1 MKKIILSAI
10 GIGSILL
17 FTGCGARQPFV
28 YNATSNVPST
38 QVYCG
43 TTHTNLKHCYTTPFH
58 KTSYS
63 SLVWTYKYFQAK
75 KDGYIDSKIKRA
87 YVSGYRGTIHFN
99 LLKDN
104 SKQILEE
111 KIIKKQKQT
120 INSQKQIINNL
131 IEKNDLKGLKKYTD
145 NNPNSVYYIK
155 DSKIR
160 LILTGPKGMKVGDI
174 KKLITKGRSETIIIA
189 LIQRVKVPYKEFTL
203 DEIDILTDMKLSD
216 NIIATMINVTTELL
230 KNEEKKK
237 QQQFYLKEQ
246 NKISKQKTKVIY
258 KNTNNTQ
265 PVNNNNAIGDKLQDE
280 VIKQGVGMLLDQLF

>member
-1 MKKIILSAI
+1 MKNILLTGLSILGILSFA
-10 GIGSILL
+10 
-17 FTGCGARQPFV
+17 GCGPTPTTFN
-28 YNATSNVPST
+28 YNLTTNVPN
-38 QVYCG
+38 VKIYCG
-43 TTHTNLKHCYTTPFH
+43 FDKSKMNHCYTTPFR
-58 KTSYS
+58 KYNSP
-63 SLVWTYKYFQAK
+63 SLSWSNKYFQAFK
-75 KDGYIDSKIKRA
+75 
-87 YVSGYRGTIHFN
+87 SGYKTSHIHKQPYFTDKNVYIHFN
-99 LLKDN
+99 LKQDN

-111 KIIKKQKQT
+111 KIINK
-120 INSQKQIINNL
+120 QKQIINNL
-131 IEKNDLKGLKKYTD
+131 IGKNDLQGLKNYTD
-145 NNPNSVYYIK
+145 KNPNSVYYIK

-174 KKLITKGRSETIIIA
+174 KKLIKKGRSETIIIA

-216 NIIATMINVTTELL
+216 NIIAAMINVTTELL